1 MKKYVESLDVGRV
14 PVSHVE
20 SPRILSL
27 SVPPRHCWALTLAP
41 WPAPNQRLR
50 WWSPAGCRGRSS
62 SARICPRKFVF
73 CTRWRRKLGAS
84 GLASFEG
91 HVNFIPFE
99 VSDGSNNF
107 MGHAVTCDKKLYGR
121 RTIMCWTKD
130 LDFFCIFCP
139 YALTPGWPTRER
151 HIQLEDFLEVGGML
165 GIYQPTRFF
174 FLNVL
179 DQTIFRMFQP
189 SHTLRTSGPR
199 PQVHEKVFAGGITP
213 ELPPLA
219 AAGARGF
226 RDRTGKFLRDQG
238 DLHHIHQTWTT
249 SKAIK
254 TCWFNRFGM

>member
-27 SVPPRHCWALTLAP
+27 SVPPRHCWTLTLAP

-91 HVNFIPFE
+91 HVNFIQFE

-130 LDFFCIFCP
+130 LDLFCIFCP

-174 FLNVL
+174 FFKCIRPNNISDVS
-179 DQTIFRMFQP
+179 TQP
-189 SHTLRTSGPR
+189 HFADIWAAPPGPR
-199 PQVHEKVFAGGITP
+199 KGFRWRDHAR
-213 ELPPLA
+213 A
-219 AAGARGF
+219 AAARSG
-226 RDRTGKFLRDQG
+226 RCPGIPRQDWQVPKGSRWPSSYPPDMDHEQSDQNM
-238 DLHHIHQTWTT
+238 LVQ
-249 SKAIK
+249 
-254 TCWFNRFGM
+254 